1 MTKQELRK
9 AMREA
14 KTKYSRQQLGE
25 MSRSVCNNIISNSL
39 WRDASTVLLY
49 YPLPDEVNVTPLI
62 AEGRAEGKTI
72 LLPVVVGDD
81 LAIRVYEGEQSL
93 VTGAF
98 GIKEPTGR
106 EYTDY
111 ASIDL
116 VMVPGLAFNR
126 DGHRLGRGK
135 GYYDRLLPRLP
146 NAHRIGVCFPFQ
158 LVDRVPSETHDQSVD
173 SFV

>member
-14 KTKYSRQQLGE
+14 KTEFSRQQLGE
-25 MSRSVCNNIISNSL
+25 MSRSVCNNIISNSP
-39 WRDASTVLLY
+39 WRNASTVLLY
-49 YPLPDEVNVTPLI
+49 YPLPDEVDVTPLI
-62 AEGRAEGKTI
+62 AEGSAEGKMI

-81 LAIRVYEGEQSL
+81 LALRVYEGEQSL

-98 GIKEPTGR
+98 GIKEPTGL

-116 VMVPGLAFNR
+116 VMVPGLAFDR

-158 LVDRVPSETHDQSVD
+158 LVDSVPSETHDQSVD